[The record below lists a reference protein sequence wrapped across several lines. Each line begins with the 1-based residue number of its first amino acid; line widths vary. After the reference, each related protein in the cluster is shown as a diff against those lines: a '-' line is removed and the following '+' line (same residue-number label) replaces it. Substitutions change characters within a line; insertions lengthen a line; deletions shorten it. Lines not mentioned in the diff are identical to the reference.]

1 VVVIAL
7 ADPVVIA
14 ERVLVLVRAG
24 DLPGAAREL
33 RRLEREIAAALDR
46 ENAPR
51 SHIASAAVR
60 R

>member
-24 DLPGAAREL
+24 DLVGAAREL
-33 RRLEREIAAALDR
+33 RRLEREISAAMDR
-46 ENAPR
+46 ANAPR
-51 SHIASAAVR
+51 SRVASAAGR
-60 R
+60 S